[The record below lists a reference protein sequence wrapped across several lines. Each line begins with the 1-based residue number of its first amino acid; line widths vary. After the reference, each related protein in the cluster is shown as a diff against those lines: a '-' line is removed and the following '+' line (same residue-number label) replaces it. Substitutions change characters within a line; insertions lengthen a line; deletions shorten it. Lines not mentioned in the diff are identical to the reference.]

1 MLTQNPVHVSRA
13 QRWAYVCRVSMKR
26 GCRKLKALEA
36 RVAGRAAVVGVPA
49 GNLLIRGSFLIVR
62 LALLVALFFVS
73 VWLFAFIVMML
84 AVLTFLW
91 LRVFIGSDQQEVDPG
106 PDYLGADLYIG
117 DFDDNGHYIGDCKSS
132 D

>member
-1 MLTQNPVHVSRA
+1 MQTQNPIQVSRA
-13 QRWAYVCRVSMKR
+13 QRWAYVYGISMKR
-26 GCRKLKALEA
+26 GYRKLKAFEA
-36 RVAGRAAVVGVPA
+36 RVAGRAVEVGVPA
-49 GNLLIRGSFLIVR
+49 GNLLIRGSFLIAR

-84 AVLTFLW
+84 AVITFLW
-91 LRVFIGSDQQEVDPG
+91 LKALIGSDQQEVDPG

-117 DFDDNGHYIGDCKSS
+117 DFDDCGHYIGDCKSS